1 MKVSRSPGIGA
12 MTVIAALLFVS
23 AALRLLGVSN
33 VAFALDGQGE
43 SQNNASIAVDWPEQD
58 GNLGVLLSS
67 FQSREQR
74 IKAEE
79 QRISKR
85 LEQLIQAEA
94 SIASQLAK
102 LEEAELQLRKL
113 LSIADSASEDD
124 VARLTSVYE
133 NMKPKA
139 AAIVFEEMAPEF
151 AAGFLAR
158 MRPDAAALVM
168 AGLNPQTAYA
178 VSVVLAG
185 RHIDVEKNKR
195 D

>member
-1 MKVSRSPGIGA
+1 MKASRSPGMGA

-102 LEEAELQLRKL
+102 LEEAELRLRKL

>member
-1 MKVSRSPGIGA
+1 MAVLKTRKMGA
-12 MTVIAALLFVS
+12 LTVIAALLFAS

-33 VAFALDGQGE
+33 AAFALDGQ
-43 SQNNASIAVDWPEQD
+43 NVAPAVERTADDVAEKTA
-58 GNLGVLLSS
+58 NLDTLLDS

-74 IKAEE
+74 VIEE
-79 QRISKR
+79 EARISAR
-85 LEQLIQAEA
+85 LEQLEKAEK
-94 SIASQLAK
+94 SIAAQLAK
-102 LEEAELQLRKL
+102 LEKAELQLREL
-113 LSIADSASEDD
+113 LSIADTASEDD

-168 AGLNPQTAYA
+168 AGLSPKTAYA

-185 RHIDVEKNKR
+185 RHSSSEKN
-195 D
+195 